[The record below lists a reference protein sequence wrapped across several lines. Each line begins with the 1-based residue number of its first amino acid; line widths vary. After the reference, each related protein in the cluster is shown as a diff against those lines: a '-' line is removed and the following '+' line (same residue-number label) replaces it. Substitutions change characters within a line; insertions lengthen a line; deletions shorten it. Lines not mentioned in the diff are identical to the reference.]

1 MENKKTLAALETNKK
16 PVMAL
21 SHAAGANYGVL
32 EPLVSLGWTLG
43 SHIGEEEEEG
53 RKKREGRKR
62 KKGGGGREEEE
73 AIGEE
78 GEEEEEE
85 EGRRRRKGLTCV

>member
-43 SHIGEEEEEG
+43 SHLGEEEKEEEEG

-62 KKGGGGREEEE
+62 KEGRK
-73 AIGEE
+73 
-78 GEEEEEE
+78 EE
-85 EGRRRRKGLTCV
+85 EGLDMCLSHSPLHEF